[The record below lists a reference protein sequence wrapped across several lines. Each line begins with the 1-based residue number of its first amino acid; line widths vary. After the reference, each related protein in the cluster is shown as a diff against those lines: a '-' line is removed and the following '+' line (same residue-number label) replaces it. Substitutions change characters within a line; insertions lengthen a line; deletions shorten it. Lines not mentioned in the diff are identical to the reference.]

1 MRTHVHTH
9 IYMIRN
15 GYACQDSFPSVPEG
29 TKVLKHSAY
38 MERQSVTER
47 RGRVGGEEDKAT
59 KQVGH
64 QNCKN

>member
-1 MRTHVHTH
+1 MYTH

-15 GYACQDSFPSVPEG
+15 GYACQDSFLSVPEG

-47 RGRVGGEEDKAT
+47 RGRVGGEEDNAT